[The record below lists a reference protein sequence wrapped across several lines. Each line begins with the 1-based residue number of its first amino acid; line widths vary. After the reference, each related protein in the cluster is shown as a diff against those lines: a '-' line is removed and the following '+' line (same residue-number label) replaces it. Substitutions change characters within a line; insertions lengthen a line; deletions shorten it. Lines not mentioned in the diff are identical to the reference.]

1 MSIPRTFLAVSVVA
15 AATLAACA
23 GQHTTT
29 AGASAAPVTDAAT
42 AATIE
47 RTLAGDHRSAANRA
61 RDVYRH
67 PKETL
72 TFFGLRQDM
81 TVLEVWPGGGGWYT
95 EVLAPT
101 LRDRGRYI
109 AASWDPK
116 AESKYVQ
123 DNLKAYAE
131 KLASRPDLYG
141 KATVVALQYPG
152 EMNPVADGSVDMVLT
167 FRNLHNWMSREAAE
181 SMLAAMFKA
190 LKPGG
195 ILAVE
200 QHRSAEGLNADV
212 TAPTGYVSES
222 FVIHAAQAAG
232 FVLEGRSELNANPK
246 DDHDHPYG
254 VWTLPPTR
262 VSAPRQGVA
271 TDRPTPLTEAERA
284 AFDAIGESD
293 RMTLRFR
300 KPA

>member
-23 GQHTTT
+23 GQHITT

-131 KLASRPDLYG
+131 KLASRPDF
-141 KATVVALQYPG
+141 A
-152 EMNPVADGSVDMVLT
+152 
-167 FRNLHNWMSREAAE
+167 
-181 SMLAAMFKA
+181 
-190 LKPGG
+190 
-195 ILAVE
+195 
-200 QHRSAEGLNADV
+200 RSKGA
-212 TAPTGYVSES
+212 
-222 FVIHAAQAAG
+222 
-232 FVLEGRSELNANPK
+232 
-246 DDHDHPYG
+246 
-254 VWTLPPTR
+254 
-262 VSAPRQGVA
+262 
-271 TDRPTPLTEAERA
+271 
-284 AFDAIGESD
+284 
-293 RMTLRFR
+293 R
-300 KPA
+300 KPLLSRLF

>member
-23 GQHTTT
+23 GQHITT
-29 AGASAAPVTDAAT
+29 AGPSAAPVTDAAT

-195 ILAVE
+195 ILGMVE
-200 QHRSAEGLNADV
+200 HRAANQGPQDPRAK
-212 TAPTGYVSES
+212 TGYVREDYA
-222 FVIHAAQAAG
+222 IALANAAG
-232 FVLEGRSELNANPK
+232 FELVGRSDVNSNPK
-246 DDHDHPYG
+246 DTKNYPEG
-254 VWTLPPTR
+254 VWSLPPTFR
-262 VSAPRQGVA
+262 EGDVNR
-271 TDRPTPLTEAERA
+271 DRYA
-284 AFDAIGESD
+284 AIGESD
-293 RMTLRFR
+293 RFTLRFR
-300 KPA
+300 KPL